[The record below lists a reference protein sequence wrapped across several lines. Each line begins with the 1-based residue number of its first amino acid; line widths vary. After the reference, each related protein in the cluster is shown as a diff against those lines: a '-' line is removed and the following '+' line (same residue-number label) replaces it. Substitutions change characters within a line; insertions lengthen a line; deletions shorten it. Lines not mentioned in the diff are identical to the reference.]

1 MLGMFCPILGMLC
14 PIFAPDIMGGMDEGG
29 RDMLT
34 TLENPPIA
42 AMMITQ
48 SLIRSFVQHSH
59 LSKHFFSAR
68 I

>member
-1 MLGMFCPILGMLC
+1 MFVP
-14 PIFAPDIMGGMDEGG
+14 PDIMGGMDEGG

-48 SLIRSFVQHSH
+48 SLIRSFV
-59 LSKHFFSAR
+59 
-68 I
+68 